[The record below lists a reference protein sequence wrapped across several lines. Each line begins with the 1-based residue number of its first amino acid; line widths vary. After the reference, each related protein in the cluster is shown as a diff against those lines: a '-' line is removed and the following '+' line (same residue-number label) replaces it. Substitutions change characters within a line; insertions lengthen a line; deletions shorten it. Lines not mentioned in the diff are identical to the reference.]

1 MSEKYKIRDQSR
13 QYFITFATAGWIDV
27 FTRRDYKDIF
37 LESVR
42 YCQREKGLVVY
53 AWCLMTNHVHMII
66 GRAGEA
72 GMEEIIRDL
81 KKFTATQICKAIESN
96 PQESRREWMLD
107 LFRKYGAETGKHHQ
121 YKFWQGE
128 FHPIELNTNEM
139 MDERMQYIHYNP
151 VEAGIVYEPESYR
164 YSSAIDY
171 GTMRKG
177 LLEIEYIE

>member
-81 KKFTATQICKAIESN
+81 KKFTATQICKAIEIEPAGKSQRVDAGLI
-96 PQESRREWMLD
+96 QEVWRRN
-107 LFRKYGAETGKHHQ
+107 RQA
-121 YKFWQGE
+121 
-128 FHPIELNTNEM
+128 
-139 MDERMQYIHYNP
+139 
-151 VEAGIVYEPESYR
+151 
-164 YSSAIDY
+164 SSV
-171 GTMRKG
+171 
-177 LLEIEYIE
+177 